1 MGSSIS
7 KPDRCRHP
15 LRDECRRCN
24 GHRFV

>member
-15 LRDECRRCN
+15 LRDECRRCD